1 MTTTHADVVADK
13 DPSERLGA
21 RRREITPDTKMG
33 PATHL
38 AAERERLAGLTWE
51 HFDARPL
58 AATLGAELT
67 GIDLTEELSDE
78 AVAEIRQALYDY
90 KVIFFRDQPLTPDQ
104 HVAFAGRFGELE
116 IHPFIPGNPGR
127 PELVHFE
134 KSAEVGGYENLWHH
148 DVTWRDRPS
157 MGAVLHAIEV
167 PAVGGDTLF
176 SDMYAAYDSLDDDTR
191 ALVDTLT
198 ARHDFMKAFGHNVP
212 DDRRAEMRATYPV
225 VEHPVTLTHQGTGRK
240 LLYVNRVFTDSIVGM
255 DPDEGAAL
263 LERLYREAETV
274 EHQVRFHWE
283 ADSVAFWDN
292 RAVQHYA
299 ASDYWPQR
307 RVMERASIQGDRPAA

>member
-1 MTTTHADVVADK
+1 MTATHTDVVAEK
-13 DPSERLGA
+13 DPSARLGA
-21 RRREITPDTKMG
+21 TRHDVGGGTRMG

-38 AAERERLAGLTWE
+38 AAERERLAALTWE

-58 AATLGAELT
+58 GATLGAELT
-67 GIDLTEELSDE
+67 GIDLTAPLSDA
-78 AVAEIRQALYDY
+78 AVDEIRQALHDY
-90 KVIFFRDQPLTPDQ
+90 KVIFFRDQPVTSDA
-104 HVAFAGRFGELE
+104 HVAFASRFGDLE

-127 PELVHFE
+127 PELVRFE
-134 KSAEVGGYENLWHH
+134 KSAEVGGYENAWHH
-148 DVTWRDRPS
+148 DVTWRECPS
-157 MGAVLHAIEV
+157 MGAVLHAIDV

-176 SDMYAAYDSLDDDTR
+176 SDMNAAYESLDDETR
-191 ALVDTLT
+191 ALVDTLS

-212 DDRRAEMRATYPV
+212 AERRAEMRETYPV
-225 VEHPVTLTHQGTGRK
+225 VEHPVTITHEGTGRK
-240 LLYVNRVFTDSIVGM
+240 LLYVNRVFTDGIVGM
-255 DPDEGAAL
+255 DDDESDAL

-283 ADSVAFWDN
+283 NDSIAFWDN

-307 RVMERASIQGDRPAA
+307 RVMERASILGSRPVA